1 MYNELRSHRWIDL
14 HICSIALLRMLPLSL
29 PILSFFYQNVL
40 ILWRRKWQPTPVLLP
55 GKSHGWRSLVGYS
68 PRGRKELDRTER
80 LHFVLR
86 MLPLSSP
93 ILSFFFSTRMSLFYA
108 RILYYV
114 NLNYPSMSIWNII
127 SSE

>member
-14 HICSIALLRMLPLSL
+14 HICSIVLLRILPLSL

-68 PRGRKELDRTER
+68 PRGCKELDRTER